1 MTNLEMLRAICGL
14 TVDEMSDDSLAI
26 YLDIAANIVLRRAY
40 PFLTDF
46 EDVYVPD
53 RYTMVQVQIA
63 NELISKRGA
72 EGEIMH
78 IEDNVHRDYESAYV
92 SESLLKQI
100 VPYAKVM
107 GVDYENVRAE

>member
-1 MTNLEMLRAICGL
+1 MTNDEKLIMLRAVCGL
-14 TVDEMSDDSLAI
+14 TEDELSDDSLSI
-26 YLDIAANIVLRRAY
+26 YLDFAADVVLRRAY

-46 EDVYVPD
+46 TDVFVPE
-53 RYTMVQVQIA
+53 RYTVVQVQIA
-63 NELISKRGA
+63 NELIAKRGA

-92 SESLLKQI
+92 SQSLLNQI

-107 GVDYENVRAE
+107 GVDYENA